1 MNIII
6 CGAGEVGYNIARLLS
21 DEKNEITIIDHDEN
35 RIEHISGK
43 LDVRTLIGYASHPNI
58 LKEAEADKCDMI
70 IAVTQSDE
78 INMIS
83 CQIANLLFK
92 VPIKIARVRSE
103 AYNKEEW
110 NNLFNESL
118 FSIDA
123 LISPEQEVAKS
134 FTRLVAVPGAKDM
147 ISFDED
153 LVRLIEINL
162 AEDCPVLNT
171 PLNQLTEIFPDL
183 GARVVYIVRD
193 SIGFVPNKLSEMKN
207 GDDIYIIAESNK
219 TERVLSVFG
228 KETARARRIVIIGGG
243 KTGLRVA
250 KSIEE
255 NEPQSNIT
263 LIENNKNRAE
273 TIADELSKSII
284 LNGDA
289 LDKEILEEANIAQA
303 DFTFALTASDEIN
316 TLSAI
321 LAKKYGCHSS
331 AALLS
336 ENRYSPFTNSLGI
349 DAVVN
354 PRELTVSRILRYVRK
369 GKVFQVQSL
378 REGEAEVIELEAIET
393 SILIGVPLREK
404 PLPDGVAIGALIRDK
419 TVILPVG
426 STTIEVGDRVIV
438 FAKHDF
444 IPEIEKIFSVGI
456 GFY

>member
-1 MNIII
+1 MKIII
-6 CGAGEVGYNIARLLS
+6 CGAGEVGFNIARLLS
-21 DEKNEITIIDHDEN
+21 DEKNEITIIDHDEK
-35 RIEHISGK
+35 RIAQISSK
-43 LDVRTLIGYASHPNI
+43 LDVRTLIGYASYPNI
-58 LKEAEADKCDMI
+58 LKEAEADKSDML

-83 CQIANLLFK
+83 CQIANTLFS

-103 AYNKEEW
+103 AYDMDEW
-110 NNLFNESL
+110 KNLFNEGL

-134 FTRLVAVPGAKDM
+134 FTRLVAVPGAKDL
-147 ISFDED
+147 ISFDD
-153 LVRLIEINL
+153 DQVRLIEINL
-162 AEDCPVLNT
+162 SEDCPVLNT
-171 PLNQLTEIFPDL
+171 PLSQLTEIFPDL

-193 SIGFVPNKLSEMKN
+193 SQGFVPNKFSEMKSE
-207 GDDIYIIAESNK
+207 DDIYIIAESSK

-228 KETARARRIVIIGGG
+228 KETKRARRIVIIGGG

-250 KSIEE
+250 KSIED

-263 LIENNKNRAE
+263 LIESNKSRAE
-273 TIADELSKSII
+273 SIADELSKSII

-336 ENRYSPFTNSLGI
+336 GNRYSPFINSLGI
-349 DAVVN
+349 DAIVN

-378 REGEAEVIELEAIET
+378 RDGEAEVIELEAIET

-419 TVILPVG
+419 SVILPNG

-438 FAKHDF
+438 FARHDF

>member
-228 KETARARRIVIIGGG
+228 KETATARRIVIIGGG

-354 PRELTVSRILRYVRK
+354 PRELTVSRILRYVRR

-426 STTIEVGDRVIV
+426 TTTIEVGDRVIV

>member
-58 LKEAEADKCDMI
+58 LKEAKADKCDMI

-219 TERVLSVFG
+219 TERVLSIFG
-228 KETARARRIVIIGGG
+228 KETATARRIVIIGGG

-354 PRELTVSRILRYVRK
+354 PRELTVSRILRYVRR

-426 STTIEVGDRVIV
+426 TTTIEVGDRVIV

>member
-273 TIADELSKSII
+273 TIADELNKSII

-354 PRELTVSRILRYVRK
+354 PRELTVSRILRYVRR

>member
-219 TERVLSVFG
+219 TERVLSIFG
-228 KETARARRIVIIGGG
+228 KETATARRIVIIGGG

-354 PRELTVSRILRYVRK
+354 PRELTVSRILRYVRR

-393 SILIGVPLREK
+393 SIIIGVPLREK

-426 STTIEVGDRVIV
+426 TTTIEVGDRVIV

>member
-193 SIGFVPNKLSEMKN
+193 SISFVPNKLSEMKN

-219 TERVLSVFG
+219 TERVLSIFG
-228 KETARARRIVIIGGG
+228 KETATARRIVIIGGG

-354 PRELTVSRILRYVRK
+354 PRELTVSRILRYVRR

-426 STTIEVGDRVIV
+426 TTTIEVGDRVIV

>member
-263 LIENNKNRAE
+263 LIENNKSRAE
-273 TIADELSKSII
+273 TIADELNKSII

-354 PRELTVSRILRYVRK
+354 PRELTVSRILRYVRR

>member
-219 TERVLSVFG
+219 TERVLSIFG
-228 KETARARRIVIIGGG
+228 KETATARRIVIIGGG

-354 PRELTVSRILRYVRK
+354 PRELTVSRILRYVRR

>member
-6 CGAGEVGYNIARLLS
+6 CGAGEVGFNIARLLS
-21 DEKNEITIIDHDEN
+21 DEKNEITIIDHDEK

-43 LDVRTLIGYASHPNI
+43 LDVRTLVGYASHPNI

-83 CQIANLLFK
+83 CQIANILFK
-92 VPIKIARVRSE
+92 VPIKIARVRSD

-193 SIGFVPNKLSEMKN
+193 SSGFVPNKLSEMKN

-243 KTGLRVA
+243 RTGLRVA

-263 LIENNKNRAE
+263 LIENNQNRAE
-273 TIADELSKSII
+273 AIADELNKSII

-404 PLPDGVAIGALIRDK
+404 PLPDGVAIGA
-419 TVILPVG
+419 
-426 STTIEVGDRVIV
+426 
-438 FAKHDF
+438 
-444 IPEIEKIFSVGI
+444 
-456 GFY
+456 

>member
-219 TERVLSVFG
+219 TERVLSIFG
-228 KETARARRIVIIGGG
+228 KETATARRIVIIGGG

-354 PRELTVSRILRYVRK
+354 PRELTVSRILRYVRR

-426 STTIEVGDRVIV
+426 TTTIEVGDRVIV

>member
-1 MNIII
+1 
-6 CGAGEVGYNIARLLS
+6 
-21 DEKNEITIIDHDEN
+21 
-35 RIEHISGK
+35 
-43 LDVRTLIGYASHPNI
+43 
-58 LKEAEADKCDMI
+58 MI

-219 TERVLSVFG
+219 TERVLSIFG
-228 KETARARRIVIIGGG
+228 KETATARRIVIIGGG

-354 PRELTVSRILRYVRK
+354 PRELTVSRILRYVRR

-426 STTIEVGDRVIV
+426 TTTIEVGDRVIV

>member
-1 MNIII
+1 MNVII
-6 CGAGEVGYNIARLLS
+6 CGAGAVGYNIASLLS
-21 DEKNEITIIDHDEN
+21 DEKNQITIIDHDED
-35 RIEHISGK
+35 RIEEISSK

-58 LKEAEADKCDMI
+58 LKEAEADKSDMI

-83 CQIANLLFK
+83 CQIASTLFS

-103 AYNKEEW
+103 AYNMEDWKH
-110 NNLFNESL
+110 LFNEGL

-123 LISPEQEVAKS
+123 IISPEQEVAKS
-134 FTRLVAVPGAKDM
+134 FTRLVAVPGAKDL
-147 ISFDED
+147 ISFDND

-193 SIGFVPNKLSEMKN
+193 SQGFIPDKLTEMKSE
-207 GDDIYIIAESNK
+207 DDIYIIAESNK
-219 TERVLSVFG
+219 TERVLSAFG

-250 KSIEE
+250 KSIED
-255 NEPQSNIT
+255 NEPQSHIT

-273 TIADELSKSII
+273 SIADELSKSII

-289 LDKEILEEANIAQA
+289 LDKEILEEANIAMA

-331 AALLS
+331 AALLA
-336 ENRYSPFTNSLGI
+336 ENRYSPFINSLGI

-378 REGEAEVIELEAIET
+378 REGEAEVIELEAIES

-419 TVILPVG
+419 SVILPNG

-444 IPEIEKIFSVGI
+444 ITEIEKLFSVGI

>member
-354 PRELTVSRILRYVRK
+354 PRELTVSRILRYVRR

-426 STTIEVGDRVIV
+426 TTTIEVGDRVIV

>member
-354 PRELTVSRILRYVRK
+354 PRELTVSRILRYVRR

>member
-219 TERVLSVFG
+219 TERVLSIFG
-228 KETARARRIVIIGGG
+228 KETATARRIVIIGGG

-289 LDKEILEEANIAQA
+289 LDKEILEEANIAEA

-354 PRELTVSRILRYVRK
+354 PRELTVSRILRYVRR

-426 STTIEVGDRVIV
+426 TTTIEVGDRVIV

>member
-6 CGAGEVGYNIARLLS
+6 CGAGEVGYNIASLLS

-193 SIGFVPNKLSEMKN
+193 SNGFVPNKLSEMRN

-250 KSIEE
+250 KSIED

-273 TIADELSKSII
+273 AIADELNKSII

-438 FAKHDF
+438 FAKHNF

>member
-6 CGAGEVGYNIARLLS
+6 CGAGEVGFNIARLLS
-21 DEKNEITIIDHDEN
+21 DEKNEITIIDHDEK
-35 RIEHISGK
+35 RIDHISGK
-43 LDVRTLIGYASHPNI
+43 LDVRTLVGYASHPNI

-83 CQIANLLFK
+83 CQIANILFK

-103 AYNKEEW
+103 AYNKKEW

-193 SIGFVPNKLSEMKN
+193 SNGFVPNKLSEMKS
-207 GDDIYIIAESNK
+207 GDDIYIIAQSNK

-243 KTGLRVA
+243 RTGLRVA

-263 LIENNKNRAE
+263 LIENNQNRAE
-273 TIADELSKSII
+273 AIADELNKSII

-404 PLPDGVAIGALIRDK
+404 PLPDGVAIGALIREK

-438 FAKHDF
+438 LAKHDF

>member
-219 TERVLSVFG
+219 TERVLSIFG
-228 KETARARRIVIIGGG
+228 KETATARRIVIIGGG

-273 TIADELSKSII
+273 TIADELNKSII

-354 PRELTVSRILRYVRK
+354 PRELTVSRILRYVRR

-426 STTIEVGDRVIV
+426 TTTIEVGDRVIV

>member
-1 MNIII
+1 MCIRD
-6 CGAGEVGYNIARLLS
+6 RL
-21 DEKNEITIIDHDEN
+21 DI
-35 RIEHISGK
+35 
-43 LDVRTLIGYASHPNI
+43 RTLIGYASHPNI
-58 LKEAEADKCDMI
+58 LKEAEADKSDMI

-83 CQIANLLFK
+83 CQIAQALFS

-103 AYNKEEW
+103 AYNIDEW
-110 NNLFNESL
+110 RSIFDTGLFA
-118 FSIDA
+118 IDA

-134 FTRLVAVPGAKDM
+134 FTRLVAVPGAKDL
-147 ISFDED
+147 ISFDDD

-162 AEDCPVLNT
+162 SEDCPVINT

-193 SIGFVPNKLSEMKN
+193 EVGFIPNKLSEMHP
-207 GDDIYIIAESNK
+207 GDDIYVMAESNR

-243 KTGLRVA
+243 RTGLRVA

-255 NEPQSNIT
+255 NEPQSVIT
-263 LIENNKNRAE
+263 LIESNANRAE
-273 TIADELSKSII
+273 SIADELNESVI

-303 DFTFALTASDEIN
+303 DFTFAVTGSDEIN

-336 ENRYSPFTNSLGI
+336 ENRYSPFVSSLGI
-349 DAVVN
+349 DAIVN

-378 REGEAEVIELEAIET
+378 RNGEAEVIELEALE
-393 SILIGVPLREK
+393 SSVLIGVPLREK
-404 PLPDGVAIGALIRDK
+404 PLPDGVAIGALIRNK
-419 TVILPVG
+419 SVI
-426 STTIEVGDRVIV
+426 
-438 FAKHDF
+438 
-444 IPEIEKIFSVGI
+444 
-456 GFY
+456 